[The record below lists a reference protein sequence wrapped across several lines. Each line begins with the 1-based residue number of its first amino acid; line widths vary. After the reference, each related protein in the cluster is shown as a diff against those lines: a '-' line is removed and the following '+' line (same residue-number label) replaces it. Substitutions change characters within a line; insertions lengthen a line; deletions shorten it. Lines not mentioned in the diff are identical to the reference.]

1 MKLYEIANEYRE
13 LLAMVEDGELSAD
26 DIADTLEAMDAS
38 FEDKARN
45 CLMVMKELEAAASG
59 AKAEADRLSALASS
73 RKAQAEKLKE
83 YVSENMQSTNKDK
96 MDLGIFALTL
106 KKATKVVDVKDE
118 SSIPKTYF
126 VEVPA
131 TEKLDKASLLAALK
145 VGPVDGAELKD
156 GKRALIIK

>member
-38 FEDKARN
+38 FEHKARN
-45 CLMVMKELEAAASG
+45 CLMVMKELEAAAAG
-59 AKAEADRLSALASS
+59 AKAEAERLSALASS
-73 RKAQAEKLKE
+73 RKTQAEKLKE
-83 YVSENMQSTNKDK
+83 YVAANMQSTNKDK

-106 KKATKVVDVKDE
+106 KKAAKVVDVKDE
-118 SSIPKTYF
+118 TKIPKAYF

-145 VGPVDGAELKD
+145 AGPVDGADLKD